1 MPRVR
6 RGAIL
11 GLDLSTRA
19 SAAICLPGG
28 WKGDWLQMR
37 ELVVG
42 LPLGKAATDHDRASR
57 CETIAE
63 QLVGFATDYHVSDC
77 WIESYAYGMKTAA
90 HTLGELGGVVRVELM
105 RAGIRL
111 HTANMS
117 SARKL
122 LLGGVPRG
130 KGVAKQ
136 ACLRAMVAAGMPLR
150 GPKQVWLDLV
160 DAFVA
165 ANLGLADREGF
176 CFAQN
181 PVR

>member
-28 WKGDWLQMR
+28 WAGDWLQMR

-42 LPLGKAATDHDRASR
+42 IKLEQGASDYDRAAR
-57 CETIAE
+57 TETIAE
-63 QLVGFATDYHVSDC
+63 QLVRFAVDYHVSDA
-77 WIESYAYGMKTAA
+77 WIEGYAFGMNTAA
-90 HTLGELGGVVRVELM
+90 HTLGELGGVVRLELM

-111 HTANMS
+111 HTANMGT
-117 SARKL
+117 ARKL

-130 KGVAKQ
+130 KGAAKA

-150 GPKQVWLDLV
+150 GPKAVWLDLV

-181 PVR
+181 PIR